1 MRLTSQPNWQGQSL
15 VEFAMLA
22 SMLFMLLFGIL
33 EFGRAAY
40 YYSAVVNAAQEGA
53 RYGIVTGV
61 NTAAKRTAIISNT
74 VQSAVFVDLDPS
86 LVTISCPGNACGSV
100 GAGSLFTVTVNYT
113 FTAVT
118 PLVPSFMLSGR
129 SMMMIDHSP

>member
-1 MRLTSQPNWQGQSL
+1 MRRTRPADWQGQAL
-15 VEFAMLA
+15 VEFAALA
-22 SMLFMLLFGIL
+22 SVLFMLLFGIL

-40 YYSAVVNAAQEGA
+40 YYSAVVNGAQEGA

-61 NTAAKRTAIISNT
+61 NTAAKRAAIVSKVISST
-74 VQSAVFVDLDPS
+74 VAVDVDPS
-86 LVTISCPGNACGSV
+86 LVTISCPGNACGST
-100 GAGSLFTVTVNYT
+100 GAGNLFTVTVNYT

-118 PLVPSFMLSGR
+118 PLVPSFMLSGH